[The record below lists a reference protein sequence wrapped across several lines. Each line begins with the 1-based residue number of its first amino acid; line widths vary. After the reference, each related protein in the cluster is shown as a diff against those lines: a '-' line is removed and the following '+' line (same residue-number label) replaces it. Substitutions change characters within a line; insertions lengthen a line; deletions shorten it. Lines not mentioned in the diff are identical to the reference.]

1 MALLARCQA
10 SSRPPRLA
18 CPPGVSAE
26 AGTIAG
32 VASALAMA
40 LIGAV
45 SSYISYQQKKFCFSI
60 QRKCAPLRPV
70 KWGAGPPQ
78 GDGARPGARAES
90 DVRPDRPE
98 CKVAVFLRAPFVSL
112 RAGWARGYP
121 PPQEHGAG
129 VSGAPGAAGTLGGS
143 KGAGRQGAE

>member
-1 MALLARCQA
+1 MRCLSGSGGA
-10 SSRPPRLA
+10 ADPVPGILTPPLRLA

-60 QRKCAPLRPV
+60 QRKCAPPRPA

-90 DVRPDRPE
+90 DLQP
-98 CKVAVFLRAPFVSL
+98 
-112 RAGWARGYP
+112 GWTR
-121 PPQEHGAG
+121 
-129 VSGAPGAAGTLGGS
+129 V
-143 KGAGRQGAE
+143 